1 MDHQLAAPENR
12 QQRVRRGFF
21 FAVILLMAFAIGA
34 GGMLWLGS
42 DSALHPE
49 KIATIDMVAPVSIQ
63 IAAIPPKVE
72 PPEVFDFRGHSRG
85 SSDNPRR
92 LAQQYEESTA
102 MAVAPSV
109 APHPQR
115 PSLRGQDK
123 PRIAIVIDDV
133 GPDFRAA
140 KEAIG
145 MPQFVSLSFLPYAE
159 HLPQLAAAAKEAG
172 HEIMVH
178 MPMEPDDVQNNNPG
192 PGVLLTA
199 QTTDEIKERLDKALS
214 SFSGY
219 VGVNN
224 HMGSRF
230 TANRAGMSIVLNE
243 LRRRNL
249 FFLDSRTT
257 PESTAADLAARL
269 SLRFVGRDVF
279 LDNEISTAA
288 VTKQLEQLE
297 RIAKRNGSAVAIGHP
312 HKETFSAIKA
322 WVSQAR
328 ADGFDLV
335 PVSRLAE
342 RPAKALLAAE

>member
-1 MDHQLAAPENR
+1 MEHQLAAPETR
-12 QQRVRRGFF
+12 QQRLRRGFI
-21 FAVILLMAFAIGA
+21 FAVILLLAFSIGA
-34 GGMLWLGS
+34 GGMLWLKAGS
-42 DSALHPE
+42 APQAEH
-49 KIATIDMVAPVSIQ
+49 IATIDMVAPVSIQ
-63 IAAIPPKVE
+63 IAALPPKVE

-85 SSDNPRR
+85 TSDNPRR
-92 LAQQYEESTA
+92 LAQQYEEPVA
-102 MAVAPSV
+102 MVVAPNV
-109 APHPQR
+109 VRNPPR
-115 PSLRGQDK
+115 PTLNGQDK

-145 MPQFVSLSFLPYAE
+145 LPQFISLSFLPYAD
-159 HLPQLAAAAKEAG
+159 HLPQLASAAKEAG

-178 MPMEPDDVQNNNPG
+178 MPMEPEDVANNNPG

-199 QTTDEIKERLDKALS
+199 QSPAEIKERLDKALA

-230 TANRAGMSIVLNE
+230 TEDRAGMGIVLNE

-257 PESTAADLAARL
+257 ADSVAPDLAARL

-288 VTKQLEQLE
+288 VAKQLEQLE
-297 RIAKRNGSAVAIGHP
+297 KIAKRNGSAVAIGHP
-312 HKETFSAIKA
+312 HKETFAAIKA
-322 WVSQAR
+322 WVPQAR

>member
-1 MDHQLAAPENR
+1 MDHQSAAPENR
-12 QQRVRRGFF
+12 QQRARRGFF

-34 GGMLWLGS
+34 GGMLWLKGS
-42 DSALHPE
+42 SAPQVE
-49 KIATIDMVAPVSIQ
+49 KIAAIDVVSPVSIQ
-63 IAAIPPKVE
+63 IAAVPPKVA

-85 SSDNPRR
+85 TSDNPRR

-102 MAVAPSV
+102 MAVAPNI
-109 APHPQR
+109 APRPQR

-123 PRIAIVIDDV
+123 PRIAIVIDDI
-133 GPDFRAA
+133 GPDYRAA
-140 KEAIG
+140 KESVG
-145 MPQFVSLSFLPYAE
+145 LPQFISLSFLPYAD
-159 HLPQLAAAAKEAG
+159 HLPELAAAAKEAG

-199 QTTDEIKERLDKALS
+199 HSSEEIKERLDKALS
-214 SFSGY
+214 SFGGY

-257 PESTAADLAARL
+257 AESTAAELAARL

-279 LDNEISTAA
+279 LDNEISSAS

-312 HKETFSAIKA
+312 HKETFAAIKA

-342 RPAKALLAAE
+342 RPAKALVAAE